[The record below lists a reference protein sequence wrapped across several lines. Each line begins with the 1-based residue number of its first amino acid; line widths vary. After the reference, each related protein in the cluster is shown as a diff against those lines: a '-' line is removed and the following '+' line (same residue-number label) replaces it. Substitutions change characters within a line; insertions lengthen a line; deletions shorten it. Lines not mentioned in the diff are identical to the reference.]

1 MTDIKFFKLREVQL
15 PTRGTE
21 VSSGLDLYVPTDIKP
36 EDIKITPLNEPV
48 KLDPSR
54 FVTEE
59 NIIVP
64 GGRGVLIPSW
74 LKVLLPKGNDEYTY
88 DFIIMWKSWVSVKT
102 DLLIWAAVI
111 DNDYRWEFN
120 IHVVNPGLN
129 DVVIPKGSKIV
140 QAIIRKV
147 ELLHPVEIDQE
158 SYEKESNTERGEGWF
173 GSTWA

>member
-1 MTDIKFFKLREVQL
+1 MLKFLKVREVQL

-48 KLDPSR
+48 KLSPSR
-54 FVTEE
+54 FVTEDS
-59 NIIVP
+59 IIIP
-64 GGRGVLIPSW
+64 WWRGVLIPSW
-74 LKVLLPKGNDEYTY
+74 LKMILPKGTDEYTY

-111 DNDYRWEFN
+111 DNDYRGEFN

-140 QAIIRKV
+140 QAIVRKV
-147 ELLHPVEIDQE
+147 ELLKPVEIDTE
-158 SYEKESNTERGEGWF
+158 EFEKESNTERWEWWF
-173 GSTWA
+173 WSTWA